1 MTNHDKF
8 QVVDNWMMLL
18 RSEEEVLQS
27 EKEMQNYVHSVSDQI
42 TLLEREIKKNV
53 LLRDTSTP
61 KEMKIAQQKMVLAS
75 AEKDRLHQM
84 LVLAVSKFKEIKSNF
99 IEVSNTFV
107 SLNPLA
113 ESGFKDEDEEED
125 FSADDEEQ
133 DNFDENQYDDWSDEE
148 SNSDEDNY
156 Y

>member
-1 MTNHDKF
+1 MTYHDKF

-42 TLLEREIKKNV
+42 TLLEREINKNV